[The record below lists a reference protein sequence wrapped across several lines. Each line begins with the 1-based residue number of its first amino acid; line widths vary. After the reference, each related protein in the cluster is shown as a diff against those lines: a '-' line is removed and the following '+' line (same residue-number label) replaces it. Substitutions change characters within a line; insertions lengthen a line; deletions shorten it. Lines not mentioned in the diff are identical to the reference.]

1 MCVDR
6 VRVTKKGPFLNDIGD
21 NANNANNGNP
31 KSPMSF
37 KYRYFVH
44 SIFPLLFKN
53 DNFNKSK
60 STLSFKYDTHF
71 SDVRTIVSIVM

>member
-1 MCVDR
+1 M
-6 VRVTKKGPFLNDIGD
+6 KQSWIGPFLNDIGH

-37 KYRYFVH
+37 KYRYFGH

-53 DNFNKSK
+53 DNFKNPK

-71 SDVRTIVSIVM
+71 SNVI